1 MGRIIY
7 SLAYLCGGS
16 VYLHQSEGGYPLGK
30 KNINTD
36 NERKNNMKSY
46 IISSSDVKYETN
58 ISMEDTPLEIVKNF
72 CEENPDDAQYI
83 FSNEKAHQQLLRDGE
98 LDEAVS
104 VFELRDV
111 EGHPVRAEWG
121 EALCQQPDIKEGI
134 AELEAEDMPICFVCS
149 VVAIVAAL

>member
-1 MGRIIY
+1 
-7 SLAYLCGGS
+7 
-16 VYLHQSEGGYPLGK
+16 
-30 KNINTD
+30 
-36 NERKNNMKSY
+36 MKTY
-46 IISSSDVKYETN
+46 IISSSDVKYEAN

-121 EALCQQPDIKEGI
+121 EPLCQQPDIKEGI

>member
-1 MGRIIY
+1 
-7 SLAYLCGGS
+7 
-16 VYLHQSEGGYPLGK
+16 
-30 KNINTD
+30 
-36 NERKNNMKSY
+36 MKSY

-121 EALCQQPDIKEGI
+121 EPKSHHIRNLRNVDFTLSYQSGSLI
-134 AELEAEDMPICFVCS
+134 AKSDPN
-149 VVAIVAAL
+149 

>member
-1 MGRIIY
+1 VGE
-7 SLAYLCGGS
+7 S
-16 VYLHQSEGGYPLGK
+16 VYLHQSEGEHPLGK
-30 KNINTD
+30 RISIPITKGKT
-36 NERKNNMKSY
+36 MKTY
-46 IISSSDVKYETN
+46 IISSSDVKYEAN

-121 EALCQQPDIKEGI
+121 EPLCQQPDIKEGI

-149 VVAIVAAL
+149 VVAIVA